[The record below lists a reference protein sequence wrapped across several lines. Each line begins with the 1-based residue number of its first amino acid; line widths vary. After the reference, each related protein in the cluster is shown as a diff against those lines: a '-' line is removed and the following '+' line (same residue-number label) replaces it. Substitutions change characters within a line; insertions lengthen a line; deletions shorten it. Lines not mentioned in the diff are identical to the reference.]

1 MDNSFALSLFQ
12 TKDMARKI
20 EPVNLPQLKF
30 GNFHIGKI
38 STQFYV
44 YNENFHRNLKAKD
57 LDKAKSEAIQAIT
70 EHCIS
75 NNLPLPNF
83 NS

>member
-1 MDNSFALSLFQ
+1 MSKTIRLSLFEN
-12 TKDMARKI
+12 KDMAKRL

-38 STQFYV
+38 GTQYYV
-44 YNENFHRNLKAKD
+44 YNEKFHRNLKAKD
-57 LDKAKSEAIQAIT
+57 FDKAKAEAIDEIKK
-70 EHCIS
+70 HCTS
-75 NNLPLPNF
+75 NGLHFPNF

>member
-1 MDNSFALSLFQ
+1 MNKTIRISLFEN
-12 TKDMARKI
+12 KDMAKKL

-44 YNENFHRNLKAKD
+44 YNENFHKNLKAKD